1 MNKRFTGI
9 GMTSQRARD
18 RLVEKLRAMGIRDD
32 GILEAVRR
40 VPRHI
45 FIDEA
50 LSSRA
55 YENTALPIGY
65 SQTISQPYIVA
76 RMTEALLQELPP
88 GQTMKRV
95 LEIGTGC
102 GYQTVVLAGLV
113 ERIYTVERIGAL
125 LDRAREHFHSL
136 GLRNVRTKHAD
147 GNLGWPEQGPF
158 DGILVTAA
166 PIGVPQQLLDQLAV
180 GGRLLIPVGR
190 SGEQKLLAITRKADD
205 SYEEASLDMVSFVP
219 MLEGLV

>member
-1 MNKRFTGI
+1 MNNRLSGI

-18 RLVEKLRAMGIRDD
+18 RLVDRLREMGIRDERV
-32 GILEAVRR
+32 LEAMRK

-76 RMTEALLQELPP
+76 RMTEALLQGESL
-88 GQTMKRV
+88 KRV

-102 GYQTVVLAGLV
+102 GYQTVVLANLV
-113 ERIYTVERIGAL
+113 DRVYTIERINAL
-125 LDRAREHFHSL
+125 LCRAREHFYSL
-136 GLRNVRTKHAD
+136 GLRNVRTKHGD
-147 GNLGWPEQGPF
+147 GNLGWAEQGPY

-166 PIGVPQQLLDQLAV
+166 PAGIPQTLLDQLVV

-190 SGEQKLLAITRKADD
+190 SGEQKLLCVTRKQD
-205 SYEEASLDMVSFVP
+205 SYEETSLDMVSFVP
-219 MLEGLV
+219 MLGGLV

>member
-1 MNKRFTGI
+1 MNNRFNGR

-18 RLVEKLRAMGIRDD
+18 RLVDRLREMGIREERVLD
-32 GILEAVRR
+32 AVRK

-65 SQTISQPYIVA
+65 SQTISQPFIVA
-76 RMTEALLQELPP
+76 RMTEALLQGE
-88 GQTMKRV
+88 TMKRV

-102 GYQTVVLAGLV
+102 GYQTVVLSNLV
-113 ERIYTVERIGAL
+113 ERVYTIERINAL
-125 LDRAREHFHSL
+125 LNRAREHFYSL
-136 GLRNVRTKHAD
+136 GLRNIRTKHGD

-166 PIGVPQQLLDQLAV
+166 PTGIPQTLLEQLEI

-190 SGEQKLLAITRKADD
+190 SGEQKLLSVTRKEDG
-205 SYEEASLDMVSFVP
+205 YEETSLDMVSFVP
-219 MLEGLV
+219 MLEGTV

>member
-1 MNKRFTGI
+1 MNNRFTGI

-18 RLVEKLRAMGIRDD
+18 RLVERLRDMGIHD
-32 GILEAVRR
+32 ER
-40 VPRHI
+40 VLDAIRKIPRHI

-76 RMTEALLQELPP
+76 RMTEALLQGEHM
-88 GQTMKRV
+88 GKV

-102 GYQTVVLAGLV
+102 GYQTVLLAQLV
-113 ERIYTVERIGAL
+113 DRVYTVERINAL
-125 LDRAREHFHSL
+125 LMRAREHFYSL

-147 GNLGWPEQGPF
+147 GNMGWDEQGPF
-158 DGILVTAA
+158 DGILVAAA
-166 PIGVPQQLLDQLAV
+166 PIGVPEGLLEQLSI

-190 SGEQKLLAITRKADD
+190 AGEQRLLSVTRTRDG
-205 SYEEASLDMVSFVP
+205 YEETSLDMVSFVP
-219 MLEGLV
+219 MLKGLV

>member
-1 MNKRFTGI
+1 MNNNFHGI

-18 RLVEKLRAMGIRDD
+18 RLIERLREMGIRD
-32 GILEAVRR
+32 ER
-40 VPRHI
+40 VLTAMRKIPRHI
-45 FIDEA
+45 FVDEA

-76 RMTEALLQELPP
+76 RMTEALLQ
-88 GQTMKRV
+88 GDTMGRV

-102 GYQTVVLAGLV
+102 GYQTVLLASLV
-113 ERIYTVERIGAL
+113 QRVYTVERINAL
-125 LDRAREHFHSL
+125 VERAREHFYAL
-136 GLRNVRTKHAD
+136 GLRNIRTKHAD

-166 PIGVPQQLLDQLAV
+166 PVGIPQELLDQLAP
-180 GGRLLIPVGR
+180 GGRLIIPVGR
-190 SGEQKLLAITRKADD
+190 AGEQQLLAVTRTAGGF
-205 SYEEASLDMVSFVP
+205 EEAFLDMVSFVP
-219 MLEGLV
+219 MLGGLG

>member
-1 MNKRFTGI
+1 
-9 GMTSQRARD
+9 MTSQRARD
-18 RLVEKLRAMGIRDD
+18 RLVEKLREMGIHDERV
-32 GILEAVRR
+32 LEAMRR

-76 RMTEALLQELPP
+76 RMTEALLQGESM
-88 GQTMKRV
+88 GRV

-102 GYQTVVLAGLV
+102 GYQTVVLANLV
-113 ERIYTVERIGAL
+113 DRVYTVERINSL
-125 LDRAREHFHSL
+125 LERAREHFHSL
-136 GLRNVRTKHAD
+136 GLRNIRTKHAD
-147 GNLGWPEQGPF
+147 GNLGWPEQGPY
-158 DGILVTAA
+158 DGILVAAA
-166 PIGVPQQLLDQLAV
+166 PVGVPQSLLDQLAI
-180 GGRLLIPVGR
+180 GGRLLIPIGR
-190 SGEQKLLAITRKADD
+190 AGEQKLVSITRKEDGF
-205 SYEEASLDMVSFVP
+205 EETSLDMVSFVP

>member
-1 MNKRFTGI
+1 MNNKFSGI

-18 RLVEKLRAMGIRDD
+18 RLVEKLRGMGINDERV
-32 GILEAVRR
+32 LEALRR

-76 RMTEALLQELPP
+76 RMTEALLQTQPA
-88 GQTMKRV
+88 GQMMGRV
-95 LEIGTGC
+95 LEVGTGC
-102 GYQTVVLAGLV
+102 GYQTVVLSGLV
-113 ERIYTVERIGAL
+113 ERVYTVERISAL
-125 LDRAREHFHSL
+125 LDRAREYFHSL
-136 GLRNVRTKHAD
+136 GLRNIRTRHAD
-147 GNLGWPEQGPF
+147 GNLGWSEQGPF

-190 SGEQKLLAITRKADD
+190 TGEQKLLAITRQIDG
-205 SYEEASLDMVSFVP
+205 YEETSLDMVSFVP
-219 MLEGLV
+219 MLEGLI

>member
-1 MNKRFTGI
+1 MNNNFNGI

-18 RLVEKLRAMGIRDD
+18 RLIQRLREMGIRDER
-32 GILEAVRR
+32 ILAAMQKI
-40 VPRHI
+40 PRHI

-76 RMTEALLQELPP
+76 RMTEALLQ
-88 GQTMKRV
+88 GSTMHRV

-102 GYQTVVLAGLV
+102 GYQTVLLANLIERV
-113 ERIYTVERIGAL
+113 YTIERINAL
-125 LDRAREHFHSL
+125 LIRAREHFHSL
-136 GLRNVRTKHAD
+136 GLRNIRTKHAD
-147 GNLGWPEQGPF
+147 GNIGWPEQGPF

-166 PIGVPQQLLDQLAV
+166 PVGIPQKLLDQLAP

-190 SGEQKLLAITRKADD
+190 AGEQRLLAVTRTQDGF
-205 SYEEASLDMVSFVP
+205 EETSLDMVSFVP
-219 MLEGLV
+219 MLQGLV

>member
-1 MNKRFTGI
+1 MNNRFSGI

-18 RLVEKLRAMGIRDD
+18 RLVTKLREMGVQDERVLDAIRS
-32 GILEAVRR
+32 I
-40 VPRHI
+40 PRHI

-76 RMTEALLQELPP
+76 RMTEALLQGES
-88 GQTMKRV
+88 MKRV

-102 GYQTVVLAGLV
+102 GYQTVVLANLV
-113 ERIYTVERIGAL
+113 ERVYTIERIAAL
-125 LDRAREHFHSL
+125 LDRARENFHAL
-136 GLRNVRTKHAD
+136 GYRNIRTKHAD
-147 GNLGWPEQGPF
+147 GNMGWAEQGPF

-166 PIGVPQQLLDQLAV
+166 PVGIPQQLLEQLTI
-180 GGRLLIPVGR
+180 GGRLLIPIGR
-190 SGEQKLLAITRKADD
+190 SGEQKLLAVTRTVDG
-205 SYEEASLDMVSFVP
+205 YEETPLDMVSFVP
-219 MLEGLV
+219 MLEGLM